1 MISGKNVCGRA
12 RPFIFYDSYVYPSLF
27 GVNDRQLYRSFY
39 VSFFKASGNIHGFHA
54 ISPTIMPSLKTFS
67 CATLRL
73 EILFCGWLLKNIEPF
88 RSVFMDRMGSLTILS
103 QVPDTLL

>member
-1 MISGKNVCGRA
+1 MIHPSILSSLGLMIG
-12 RPFIFYDSYVYPSLF
+12 SYTDLFASL
-27 GVNDRQLYRSFY
+27 
-39 VSFFKASGNIHGFHA
+39 FFKASGNIHGFHA